1 MFVKLEWMENGF
13 YYQFSKNLYFI
24 RDYGLKYKNNRK

>member
-13 YYQFSKNLYFI
+13 YYQFSKNLHFI